1 MKGQGTVEARSQQI
15 IFVQIALIA
24 LNCFD
29 YQDEYSYEFG
39 GCVEVNMG
47 ERSGNTLNEFWLL
60 K

>member
-1 MKGQGTVEARSQQI
+1 MYRQKTVSRSTVSTDNI
-15 IFVQIALIA
+15 CLDCF
-24 LNCFD
+24 NCFD
-29 YQDEYSYEFG
+29 YQSECNYEFG